1 MGRLLTKVSALF
13 VLAVYVGFLVPSTI
27 QSDGTSLQSS
37 AAYTTY
43 SYLNTASSPLL
54 SATNE
59 VSASP
64 VPPTLAISES
74 VDRRLVGMLL
84 HLKWLSNQKGD
95 LDGVSKTLFDK
106 QISSMMDDFDDDID
120 DLRDELLVSSEFSGS
135 VLTAP
140 VFSGPIASN
149 FALGTYYLSGD
160 GDNEGI
166 AIDSAGNVQLTAALR
181 DTSGDFGTSGFVL
194 LSTGGGTNWV
204 STSSL
209 GIDGTLSDDSITP
222 DYVATS
228 GQTDEYC
235 LTYEVTGDTWE
246 WQSCGFGYL
255 AAADIDT
262 SSELA
267 AILTDETGTGRS
279 VFSISPAFSGT
290 PTFASLTATST
301 LTLSGTAANIAL
313 GSNYLSGDGGDEG
326 IFVDGSGNVGL
337 GTTTPL
343 GKLSVAGTTTP
354 TGSYRDFGVNYFTQ
368 EYHSAIFSALNGA
381 SYTNGFINTSI
392 DTNVDITNSDAESYG
407 ISSTL
412 RVTGSDSDNFSY
424 NAAASFAGEYEAAL
438 NNTSNTI
445 LGANVNAYNSSGYT
459 LGTAYGGRF
468 AVTNTNTN
476 STIIDAVGV
485 LGDIRQF
492 LATNSMT
499 SASLFKGM
507 MYNGL
512 GTMTSA
518 YGLNIANLT
527 NTGTVG
533 NTYGVYV
540 GDITAGTQT
549 NQAYSVYA
557 SDANTRNYFAGNVG
571 IGTTTPNQILT
582 VQGNLNLSAANG
594 SIYFD
599 DTKYL
604 YASTTNDSLVFGE
617 NAGATFNSGTTNN
630 IAIGLNAGRYA
641 STTDDSI
648 YIGAGAGT
656 NNTGWDSHLFG
667 VDAGANNSGYSTNA
681 MGYGA
686 GYNNTNSDNNF
697 FGYNAGYSN
706 IGESGNFFGNSA
718 GYNNTGLYNNN
729 LFGYGAGYNNAG
741 DENNIFG
748 QNTGYNNTGS
758 YANLFGENAG
768 RNNIGS
774 YNNFIGGSAGYNNTG
789 NYNDFIGYQTGRY
802 LKSTSTVAIGTEALY
817 GGSTYES
824 LNNVALG
831 YRAGYASA
839 NGSGNNILL
848 GYRAADNLTTGNN
861 NIIIGYDIDSVTAT
875 ADNNLNIGNLIFGT
889 GLDGTGTT
897 LASGNIGIGTTSP
910 SAKLT
915 VQNTGSG
922 KSFIV
927 EDQAVDTTPFVI
939 DANGNVGIG
948 TTTPTA
954 KLDVQGS
961 AEFGTTNI
969 ALITSAGKITGLSST
984 YFGTDTS
991 ANLASILTDETGTGV
1006 AVFSTSPT
1014 LTTPNLGTP
1023 SAITLTSGTGLPIST
1038 GLTGAGTGVLTALGV
1053 NVGSAGA
1060 FVVNG
1065 GVLGTPSSG
1074 TLTNATGLPISTGVS
1089 GLGTNVATF
1098 LATPSSAN
1106 LFGALT
1112 DETGALTS
1120 GALAVFSIS
1129 PVITGTADFQ
1139 AGDFSSTLTLSGTA
1153 ANIAL
1158 GSNYLSGDGGDEGV
1172 FVDSTG
1178 NVGLGTTTPANKFEV
1193 YNGFV
1198 RFTETGG
1205 SSGAT
1210 ADSWASNLVLDTSG
1224 NSVGM
1229 ALLSSNTGAA
1239 QIAFGDPQDAN
1250 IGYIEYSHVSNSM
1263 AFRTNASDKLTI
1275 LSTGNTGIG
1284 TSTPTAL
1291 LDVQGSA
1298 EFGTTN
1304 VALITS
1310 AGKITGLSSTYF
1322 GTDTSANLATI
1333 LTNETGTGNTV
1344 FSASPTFTG
1353 TLTAADIDLSGTLN
1367 LAGASYISSLGYAR
1381 LENGIVGAPAYSFQN
1396 DFDTGLW
1403 TPVTDVLAVSTGGVE
1418 RFRVNAVGNLGIG
1431 TTTPAQKLQVFGNI
1445 RVGTTGSNG
1454 CLEDFSGGLIA
1465 GTCSS
1470 DENLKEN
1477 IEPIAQEGR
1486 SYLESLAAL
1495 TPVTYNWNE
1504 VAGDL
1509 YSKDTSVENLGLI
1522 AQDVETQFPELVSRN
1537 DDGYKQVD
1545 FRALPFYIIEA
1556 LKELWSKVQGQDE
1569 RLEQLE
1575 QENDY
1580 LKERIETIE
1589 DELNIE
1595 ATPEIVVEEDAVLT
1609 EEPSEEV
1616 PIPDVLEEVVE
1627 PEPIVEEL
1635 VEEPTYVLVPAESL

>member
-861 NIIIGYDIDSVTAT
+861 NIIIGYDVDNISAT
-875 ADNNLNIGNLIFGT
+875 ADNVLNIGNLIFGT

-897 LASGNIGIGTTSP
+897 LSSGNIGIGTTSP

-961 AEFGTTNI
+961 AEFGTTNV

-991 ANLASILTDETGTGV
+991 ANLATILSDESGTGV
-1006 AVFSTSPT
+1006 VAYTTSPVFV
-1014 LTTPNLGTP
+1014 TPNLGTP
-1023 SAITLTSGTGLPIST
+1023 TTLTLTSATGLPIST

-1053 NVGSAGA
+1053 NVGTAGS

-1074 TLTNATGLPISTGVS
+1074 TVTNLTGTASININGTVGATTPAAGTFTTATATNLVVNGESFTDLTGTGLVFSANTLTAS
-1089 GLGTNVATF
+1089 LGTNITAAEIANGDHGFFTYASGVVSLDTGG
-1098 LATPSSAN
+1098 LTSAN
-1106 LFGALT
+1106 LSSALT
-1112 DETGALTS
+1112 DETGAPTS

-1158 GSNYLSGDGGDEGV
+1158 GSNYLSGDGGDEGI

-1178 NVGLGTTTPANKFEV
+1178 NV
-1193 YNGFV
+1193 
-1198 RFTETGG
+1198 
-1205 SSGAT
+1205 
-1210 ADSWASNLVLDTSG
+1210 
-1224 NSVGM
+1224 
-1229 ALLSSNTGAA
+1229 
-1239 QIAFGDPQDAN
+1239 
-1250 IGYIEYSHVSNSM
+1250 
-1263 AFRTNASDKLTI
+1263 
-1275 LSTGNTGIG
+1275 
-1284 TSTPTAL
+1284 
-1291 LDVQGSA
+1291 
-1298 EFGTTN
+1298 
-1304 VALITS
+1304 
-1310 AGKITGLSSTYF
+1310 
-1322 GTDTSANLATI
+1322 
-1333 LTNETGTGNTV
+1333 
-1344 FSASPTFTG
+1344 
-1353 TLTAADIDLSGTLN
+1353 
-1367 LAGASYISSLGYAR
+1367 
-1381 LENGIVGAPAYSFQN
+1381 
-1396 DFDTGLW
+1396 
-1403 TPVTDVLAVSTGGVE
+1403 
-1418 RFRVNAVGNLGIG
+1418 GIG
-1431 TTTPAQKLQVFGNI
+1431 TTTPAQKLQVLGNI
-1445 RVGTTGSNG
+1445 RVGTAGANG
-1454 CLEDFSGGLIA
+1454 CLEDFGGGVIA

-1470 DENLKEN
+1470 DERLKEN
-1477 IEPIAQEGR
+1477 IESLASSTPR
-1486 SYLESLAAL
+1486 SYLEALTAL

-1504 VAGDL
+1504 EAAER
-1509 YSKDTSVENLGLI
+1509 YSKSMNVANLGLI
-1522 AQDVETQFPELVSRN
+1522 AQDVEESFPELVSRN
-1537 DDGYKQVD
+1537 DDGFRQVD

-1556 LKELWSKVQGQDE
+1556 LKELWAKVQGHDKRIQK
-1569 RLEQLE
+1569 LEE
-1575 QENDY
+1575 ENGY
-1580 LKERIETIE
+1580 LKNRIEEIE
-1589 DELNIE
+1589 DELNISSPLPP
-1595 ATPEIVVEEDAVLT
+1595 TPEPAPETLT
-1609 EEPSEEV
+1609 EPEVTPQTEPDTSPAPEE
-1616 PIPDVLEEVVE
+1616 
-1627 PEPIVEEL
+1627 IVEESE
-1635 VEEPTYVLVPAESL
+1635 EEPTYVLVPAAVPTGGQ

>member
-84 HLKWLSNQKGD
+84 HLKWLLNQKGD

-290 PTFASLTATST
+290 PTFAALTATST

-313 GSNYLSGDGGDEG
+313 GSNYVSGDGGDEG
-326 IFVDGSGNVGL
+326 IFVDSLGRVAIGNDTPNSSSNLSVERASAITSGSSDTLYVTSTANPSSNGTAQYGAINAFATTANNFNVATLSGVYGAAYHLGSGQVSTMFGVMGDVGNYSSGNITNL
-337 GTTTPL
+337 SGVVAVAANANAAATVGTLKLLDVNNLTNTGTITDTYGLYLGDLTSGTQTNQPYSVYASDANTRNYFAGDVGIGTTTPL
-343 GKLSVAGTTTP
+343 GKLSVAGTAAP
-354 TGSYRDFGVNYFTQ
+354 TGSFYDYGVNYFTQ
-368 EYHSAIFSALNGA
+368 EYHSAIFSALNGSNYA
-381 SYTNGFINTSI
+381 NGYVNMSV
-392 DTNVDITNSDAESYG
+392 DTTVDISGSNAESYG
-407 ISSTL
+407 LVSTL
-412 RVTGSDSDNFSY
+412 RVTSSDSGNYSY
-424 NAAASFAGEYEAAL
+424 NAGAAFNGDYLAPV
-438 NNTSNTI
+438 NNTSNSV
-445 LGANVNAYNSSGYT
+445 LGINSNGYNSSGYT
-459 LGTAYGGRF
+459 LGTVQGGRF
-468 AVTNTNTN
+468 AVSNKKAN
-476 STIIDAVGV
+476 SAITDAVGV
-485 LGDIRQF
+485 FGDVRQF
-492 LATNSMT
+492 IATNSMT
-499 SASLFKGM
+499 NASTFKGSI
-507 MYNGL
+507 YNGL
-512 GTMTSA
+512 GTITNA
-518 YGLNIANLT
+518 YGINISNLI

-533 NTYGVYV
+533 STYGVYV

-549 NQAYSVYA
+549 NTPFSFYA
-557 SDANTRNYFAGNVG
+557 SDSGANNYFAGN
-571 IGTTTPNQILT
+571 I
-582 VQGNLNLSAANG
+582 
-594 SIYFD
+594 
-599 DTKYL
+599 
-604 YASTTNDSLVFGE
+604 
-617 NAGATFNSGTTNN
+617 
-630 IAIGLNAGRYA
+630 
-641 STTDDSI
+641 
-648 YIGAGAGT
+648 
-656 NNTGWDSHLFG
+656 
-667 VDAGANNSGYSTNA
+667 
-681 MGYGA
+681 
-686 GYNNTNSDNNF
+686 
-697 FGYNAGYSN
+697 
-706 IGESGNFFGNSA
+706 
-718 GYNNTGLYNNN
+718 
-729 LFGYGAGYNNAG
+729 
-741 DENNIFG
+741 
-748 QNTGYNNTGS
+748 
-758 YANLFGENAG
+758 
-768 RNNIGS
+768 
-774 YNNFIGGSAGYNNTG
+774 
-789 NYNDFIGYQTGRY
+789 
-802 LKSTSTVAIGTEALY
+802 
-817 GGSTYES
+817 
-824 LNNVALG
+824 
-831 YRAGYASA
+831 
-839 NGSGNNILL
+839 
-848 GYRAADNLTTGNN
+848 
-861 NIIIGYDIDSVTAT
+861 
-875 ADNNLNIGNLIFGT
+875 
-889 GLDGTGTT
+889 
-897 LASGNIGIGTTSP
+897 
-910 SAKLT
+910 
-915 VQNTGSG
+915 
-922 KSFIV
+922 
-927 EDQAVDTTPFVI
+927 
-939 DANGNVGIG
+939 GIG

-969 ALITSAGKITGLSST
+969 
-984 YFGTDTS
+984 
-991 ANLASILTDETGTGV
+991 
-1006 AVFSTSPT
+1006 
-1014 LTTPNLGTP
+1014 
-1023 SAITLTSGTGLPIST
+1023 
-1038 GLTGAGTGVLTALGV
+1038 
-1053 NVGSAGA
+1053 
-1060 FVVNG
+1060 
-1065 GVLGTPSSG
+1065 
-1074 TLTNATGLPISTGVS
+1074 
-1089 GLGTNVATF
+1089 
-1098 LATPSSAN
+1098 
-1106 LFGALT
+1106 
-1112 DETGALTS
+1112 
-1120 GALAVFSIS
+1120 
-1129 PVITGTADFQ
+1129 
-1139 AGDFSSTLTLSGTA
+1139 
-1153 ANIAL
+1153 
-1158 GSNYLSGDGGDEGV
+1158 
-1172 FVDSTG
+1172 
-1178 NVGLGTTTPANKFEV
+1178 
-1193 YNGFV
+1193 
-1198 RFTETGG
+1198 
-1205 SSGAT
+1205 
-1210 ADSWASNLVLDTSG
+1210 
-1224 NSVGM
+1224 
-1229 ALLSSNTGAA
+1229 
-1239 QIAFGDPQDAN
+1239 
-1250 IGYIEYSHVSNSM
+1250 
-1263 AFRTNASDKLTI
+1263 
-1275 LSTGNTGIG
+1275 
-1284 TSTPTAL
+1284 
-1291 LDVQGSA
+1291 
-1298 EFGTTN
+1298 
-1304 VALITS
+1304 ALITS

-1418 RFRVNAVGNLGIG
+1418 RFRVNASGNLGIG
-1431 TTTPAQKLQVFGNI
+1431 TTTPAQRLQVFGNI

-1454 CLEDFSGGLIA
+1454 CLEDFGGGVIT

-1504 VAGDL
+1504 VAGGL
-1509 YSKDTSVENLGLI
+1509 YSKDTTVENLGLI

-1569 RLEQLE
+1569 RLERLE

-1595 ATPEIVVEEDAVLT
+1595 TPPEIVVEEDVVST

-1616 PIPDVLEEVVE
+1616 PTPDVLEEVVE

>member
-13 VLAVYVGFLVPSTI
+13 VLAVYVGFLIPSTI

-84 HLKWLSNQKGD
+84 HLKWLLNQKGD
-95 LDGVSKTLFDK
+95 LGGVSKTLFDE

-290 PTFASLTATST
+290 PTFAALTATST

-313 GSNYLSGDGGDEG
+313 GSNYVSGDGGDEG
-326 IFVDGSGNVGL
+326 IFVDSLGRVAIGNDTPNSSSNLSVERASAITSGSSDTLYVTSTANPSSNGTAQYGAINAFATTANNFNVATLSGVYGAAYHLGSGQVSTMFGVMGDVGNYSSGNITNL
-337 GTTTPL
+337 SGVVAVAANANAAATVGTLKLLDVNNLTNTGTITDTYGLYLGDLTSGTQTNQPYSVYASDANTRNYFAGDVGIGTTTPL
-343 GKLSVAGTTTP
+343 GKLSVAGTAAP
-354 TGSYRDFGVNYFTQ
+354 TGSFYDYGVNYFTQ
-368 EYHSAIFSALNGA
+368 EYHSAIFSALNGSNYA
-381 SYTNGFINTSI
+381 NGYVNMSV
-392 DTNVDITNSDAESYG
+392 DTTVDISGSNAESYG
-407 ISSTL
+407 LVSTL
-412 RVTGSDSDNFSY
+412 RVTSSDSGNYSY
-424 NAAASFAGEYEAAL
+424 NAGAAFNGDYLAPV
-438 NNTSNTI
+438 NNTSNSV
-445 LGANVNAYNSSGYT
+445 LGINSNGYNSSGYT
-459 LGTAYGGRF
+459 LGTVQGGRF
-468 AVTNTNTN
+468 AVSNKKAN
-476 STIIDAVGV
+476 SAITDAVGV
-485 LGDIRQF
+485 FGDVRQF
-492 LATNSMT
+492 IATNSMT
-499 SASLFKGM
+499 NASTFKGSI
-507 MYNGL
+507 YNGL
-512 GTMTSA
+512 GTITNA
-518 YGLNIANLT
+518 YGINISNLI

-533 NTYGVYV
+533 STYGVYV

-549 NQAYSVYA
+549 NTPFSFYA
-557 SDANTRNYFAGNVG
+557 SDSGANNYFAGN
-571 IGTTTPNQILT
+571 I
-582 VQGNLNLSAANG
+582 
-594 SIYFD
+594 
-599 DTKYL
+599 
-604 YASTTNDSLVFGE
+604 
-617 NAGATFNSGTTNN
+617 
-630 IAIGLNAGRYA
+630 
-641 STTDDSI
+641 
-648 YIGAGAGT
+648 
-656 NNTGWDSHLFG
+656 
-667 VDAGANNSGYSTNA
+667 
-681 MGYGA
+681 
-686 GYNNTNSDNNF
+686 
-697 FGYNAGYSN
+697 
-706 IGESGNFFGNSA
+706 
-718 GYNNTGLYNNN
+718 
-729 LFGYGAGYNNAG
+729 
-741 DENNIFG
+741 
-748 QNTGYNNTGS
+748 
-758 YANLFGENAG
+758 
-768 RNNIGS
+768 
-774 YNNFIGGSAGYNNTG
+774 
-789 NYNDFIGYQTGRY
+789 
-802 LKSTSTVAIGTEALY
+802 
-817 GGSTYES
+817 
-824 LNNVALG
+824 
-831 YRAGYASA
+831 
-839 NGSGNNILL
+839 
-848 GYRAADNLTTGNN
+848 
-861 NIIIGYDIDSVTAT
+861 
-875 ADNNLNIGNLIFGT
+875 
-889 GLDGTGTT
+889 
-897 LASGNIGIGTTSP
+897 
-910 SAKLT
+910 
-915 VQNTGSG
+915 
-922 KSFIV
+922 
-927 EDQAVDTTPFVI
+927 
-939 DANGNVGIG
+939 GIG

-1023 SAITLTSGTGLPIST
+1023 SILTLTNATGLPIST

-1053 NVGSAGA
+1053 NVGTAGS

-1106 LFGALT
+1106 LLGALT

-1193 YNGFV
+1193 HNGKV
-1198 RFTETGG
+1198 RITETSSG
-1205 SSGAT
+1205 SGAT
-1210 ADSWASNLVLDTSG
+1210 ADSWANDLVLDTSG
-1224 NSVGM
+1224 NSIGM

-1239 QIAFGDPQDAN
+1239 QIAFGDAQDAN

-1418 RFRVNAVGNLGIG
+1418 RFRVNASGNLGIG
-1431 TTTPAQKLQVFGNI
+1431 TTTPAQRLQVFGNI

-1454 CLEDFSGGLIA
+1454 CLEDFGGGVIT

-1504 VAGDL
+1504 VAGGL
-1509 YSKDTSVENLGLI
+1509 YSKDTTVENLGLI

-1569 RLEQLE
+1569 RLERLE

-1595 ATPEIVVEEDAVLT
+1595 TPPEIVVEEDVVST

-1616 PIPDVLEEVVE
+1616 PTPDVLEEVVE